1 MNRPSRKAPK
11 VERREFLKG
20 IAAAPA
26 LASLG
31 SGAWTRTARADR
43 SIRDSNDVIQVG
55 VIGVG
60 KRGQGLLISA
70 GFAQPGQLQ
79 GRRQRLGTE
88 GQEPL
93 GIRISGICDIYDPY
107 ADWGVTAAG
116 QGARRYRTHQELLA
130 DKEIDAVIIATPDH
144 WHAPMAAAAARAG
157 KHVYLEKCF
166 THQVPETFE
175 LLRAVKESKVILQLG
190 HQRRSGSL
198 YSMARDIVTKGVLGK
213 VTLIQ
218 TFSNRNT
225 ANGAW
230 VYAIPPEA
238 GPHNIDWPQFIGNAP
253 KRSFD
258 LDRFFRW
265 RKYWDYGTGLLGDL
279 FSHEWDGVD
288 LVMGGLGMPATAVA
302 SGGVYFWK
310 EKREVPDVL
319 QVVYEY
325 PQKDLTLVYNATQA
339 SSFPRGQLYM
349 GSEATMDLSRGVQ
362 VYPDRESPR
371 YQEKIKSGEI
381 QPDRPLISSGGA
393 AAPTESFLSSTTAS
407 GESVDVTYLHLKNW
421 VQSMRSN
428 QPAACNEDVGWRE
441 AITTHMAVLS
451 YKWGCRVRW
460 DSQKQKVLPDVA
472 GSVKA

>member
-1 MNRPSRKAPK
+1 MNRPSKQAQK
-11 VERREFLKG
+11 VVRRDFLKG
-20 IAAAPA
+20 MAAAPA
-26 LASLG
+26 LATLG
-31 SGAWTRTARADR
+31 TGAWARTAEADR
-43 SIRDSNDVIQVG
+43 SILGSNDRIQVG

-60 KRGQGLLISA
+60 KRGQGLMISA
-70 GFAQPGQLQ
+70 GFAQPSQLE

-88 GQEPL
+88 GQAPL
-93 GIRISGICDIYDPY
+93 DIRIAAICDIYDSY

-130 DKEIDAVIIATPDH
+130 SKEIDAVIIATPDH
-144 WHAPMAAAAARAG
+144 WHAPMAGAAAHAG
-157 KHVYLEKCF
+157 KHIYLEKCF

-175 LLRAVKESKVILQLG
+175 LLRAVKESKVVLQLG

-198 YSMARDIVTKGVLGK
+198 YSMARDVIQKNLLGK
-213 VTLIQ
+213 ITLIQ

-230 VYAIPPEA
+230 VYAIPPDA
-238 GPHNIDWPQFIGNAP
+238 GPHNIDWEQFLGNAP

-288 LVMGGLGMPATAVA
+288 VAMNGLGMPATAVA

-325 PQKDLTLVYNATQA
+325 PERDLTLVYNATQA
-339 SSFPRGQLYM
+339 SSFPRGPLYM
-349 GSEATMDLSRGVQ
+349 GST
-362 VYPDRESPR
+362 PR
-371 YQEKIKSGEI
+371 W
-381 QPDRPLISSGGA
+381 
-393 AAPTESFLSSTTAS
+393 T
-407 GESVDVTYLHLKNW
+407 
-421 VQSMRSN
+421 
-428 QPAACNEDVGWRE
+428 
-441 AITTHMAVLS
+441 
-451 YKWGCRVRW
+451 
-460 DSQKQKVLPDVA
+460 
-472 GSVKA
+472 